1 MGQRFQ
7 IIIKDGKDYYVY
19 HNQWF
24 YGGTAISFT
33 DQFLKALT
41 KMNFK
46 KALVEAGK
54 KNDFREEPVKF
65 YRYFSSNNSEMEGND
80 NIEIAKSKDWDAFL
94 KTLDNNDGNLL
105 VDTAGKY
112 CFYNSS
118 IVDSA
123 SEKVTNACIN
133 ASTYFD
139 YYYPIKQLKM
149 GRLISA
155 YNFTEGKYSAEADE
169 DEKKAVISAKK
180 SLDYLDRQPM
190 FRNLSEIPFPTAEKK
205 VSTRRQPLRKD
216 EIVTKDKKIERPSNQ
231 KQNYTMPNGTV
242 IKTTYE
248 KAMKKWQSGKYGT
261 GY

>member
-94 KTLDNNDGNLL
+94 KTLDNNDGNPRFVKKENRENILWPNIIEGDFNRLL
-105 VDTAGKY
+105 
-112 CFYNSS
+112 
-118 IVDSA
+118 
-123 SEKVTNACIN
+123 
-133 ASTYFD
+133 
-139 YYYPIKQLKM
+139 KQA
-149 GRLISA
+149 RRSNIPFIA
-155 YNFTEGKYSAEADE
+155 IFIDEADLFC
-169 DEKKAVISAKK
+169 KNKG
-180 SLDYLDRQPM
+180 LH
-190 FRNLSEIPFPTAEKK
+190 
-205 VSTRRQPLRKD
+205 
-216 EIVTKDKKIERPSNQ
+216 
-231 KQNYTMPNGTV
+231 KQNKEPFYFF
-242 IKTTYE
+242 KE
-248 KAMKKWQSGKYGT
+248 H
-261 GY
+261 